1 MSIDYSVAQLE
12 GRMDKVETLTEDP
25 ERGNMALHKRVGVLE
40 KDKVKLAAYV
50 GSAVFVVGLLL
61 KGLDYLLPHIE
72 H

>member
-1 MSIDYSVAQLE
+1 MSLDYSVAQLE